1 MATIHQA
8 RKAVVGLLYAY
19 DLGNSD
25 ILKFVDTILEE
36 KKIRN
41 KKRLFSYE
49 LFNGTIDNLETIDN
63 IIYRNLKDWE
73 YDYIGKVEKAIIR
86 LAVYEMII
94 DKKDS
99 KIVINEAIE
108 LSKDLADE
116 KAPKFIN
123 ALLDHIYKNEGKEHA
138 S

>member
-1 MATIHQA
+1 MATIQQA

-25 ILKFVDTILEE
+25 ILKFIDTVLEE

-41 KKRLFSYE
+41 KKRAFSYE
-49 LFNGTIDNLETIDN
+49 LFNGTIENLDEIDS
-63 IIYRNLKDWE
+63 IIKRNLKDWE
-73 YDYIGKVEKAIIR
+73 YESIGKVEKAIIR
-86 LAVYEMII
+86 LSVYEMLM
-94 DKKDS
+94 DRKDS

-108 LSKDLADE
+108 LSKELADE

-123 ALLDHIYKNEGKEHA
+123 ALLDQIYKNEGSFYA
-138 S
+138 T

>member
-1 MATIHQA
+1 MATIQQV

-25 ILKFVDTILEE
+25 ILKFIDTILEE

-41 KKRLFSYE
+41 KKRIFSYE
-49 LFNGTIDNLETIDN
+49 LFNGTIDNLDSVDR
-63 IIYRNLKDWE
+63 IINRNLKDWE
-73 YDYIGKVEKAIIR
+73 YNSIGKVEKAIIR

-94 DKKDS
+94 AQKDS

-108 LSKDLADE
+108 LSKELADE

-123 ALLDHIYKNEGKEHA
+123 ALLDHIYKNEGRA
-138 S
+138 YAT